1 MKGSVGILQKEIR
14 PKVGVVDST
23 DGAVN
28 IQYETNNRYS
38 SPAKSV
44 SYN

>member
-1 MKGSVGILQKEIR
+1 MKGSFEIVEKEIR
-14 PKVGVVDST
+14 TKVGVIDST

-38 SPAKSV
+38 NLAKS
-44 SYN
+44 SQL